1 MPDSGKPQRG
11 RRSVLQYRS
20 GMTAFFLSGFC
31 AISSGIIVSILRDH
45 YGFKYS
51 FSGTLVSVMS
61 IGNMAALLLSGLLP
75 GIIGERATTL
85 LLCSGYFLGY
95 LLMALT
101 GNPVIL
107 LLAFLLAGIS
117 KGAAANK
124 STILVGSNTDDR
136 PKALNLMNAGFSLG
150 ALMCPFLISLLQK
163 RGDSLP
169 AVGVGVIGLLMWLV
183 FLNAGL
189 PGKAS
194 SLARESGRT
203 DFSFL
208 KSGTFWLLAML
219 IFCQNAAEYTVNG
232 WVVTYYKNEN
242 ILSGTAAAYVV
253 TVQWAMTLIARLLL
267 AFRLKTRNLYLAI
280 SVMGAGMT
288 VMYAVLLQMHTA
300 ASALIAL
307 GLLSFSL
314 AGVYPLAVACV
325 GEMMS
330 SASIGIILSIGGVGG
345 IIFPFLVGII
355 ADAVGLKSGMTVNI
369 IPCIGII
376 LLPLILKKHDT

>member
-1 MPDSGKPQRG
+1 
-11 RRSVLQYRS
+11 
-20 GMTAFFLSGFC
+20 
-31 AISSGIIVSILRDH
+31 
-45 YGFKYS
+45 
-51 FSGTLVSVMS
+51 
-61 IGNMAALLLSGLLP
+61 
-75 GIIGERATTL
+75 
-85 LLCSGYFLGY
+85 
-95 LLMALT
+95 
-101 GNPVIL
+101 
-107 LLAFLLAGIS
+107 
-117 KGAAANK
+117 
-124 STILVGSNTDDR
+124 
-136 PKALNLMNAGFSLG
+136 
-150 ALMCPFLISLLQK
+150 
-163 RGDSLP
+163 
-169 AVGVGVIGLLMWLV
+169 
-183 FLNAGL
+183 
-189 PGKAS
+189 
-194 SLARESGRT
+194 
-203 DFSFL
+203 
-208 KSGTFWLLAML
+208 ML